1 MHYQLVTES
10 FGREEKLQAFLAES
24 STIGHVLF
32 KEPAETKLQFFA
44 ILVWEKQFPEKKL
57 GVGICYQAHGP
68 KPCFLLQRELSR
80 LIIGYNRTVRSVQL
94 LSGKSSLIMDLDGII
109 YSIIQMEDFIIIVYE
124 TGVVAVTSSDKVLW
138 HFSGD
143 IIESFTIND
152 GIGYM
157 TYMEGSDPIRLN
169 LVNGRIVKI

>member
-1 MHYQLVTES
+1 
-10 FGREEKLQAFLAES
+10 
-24 STIGHVLF
+24 
-32 KEPAETKLQFFA
+32 
-44 ILVWEKQFPEKKL
+44 
-57 GVGICYQAHGP
+57 
-68 KPCFLLQRELSR
+68 
-80 LIIGYNRTVRSVQL
+80 
-94 LSGKSSLIMDLDGII
+94 MDLDGII